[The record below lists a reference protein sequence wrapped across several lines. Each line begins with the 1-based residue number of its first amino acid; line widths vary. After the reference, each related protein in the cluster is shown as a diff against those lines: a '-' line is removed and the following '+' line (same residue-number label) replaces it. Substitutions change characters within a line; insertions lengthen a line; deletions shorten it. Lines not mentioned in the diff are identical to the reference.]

1 MYFYVL
7 SEIELQNLSPIEV
20 LVDNEQ
26 PEEPSTQDD
35 ETESRKIGIDD
46 SSLTS
51 SQTMSSPKVATKGSP
66 TPLPS
71 TKPSM
76 SSMAKT
82 EFQTEGSDVNMPDLS
97 KLDKTAET
105 PSIVVEKPVTKSF
118 QTDHEPESL
127 QENSTC

>member
-1 MYFYVL
+1 MYLYVL

-26 PEEPSTQDD
+26 PEESSTQDD
-35 ETESRKIGIDD
+35 ETESPKIGIDE

-51 SQTMSSPKVATKGSP
+51 TQTMSSPKVAIKGSP
-66 TPLPS
+66 TPLTG

-82 EFQTEGSDVNMPDLS
+82 EFQTEESDVNMPENLS
-97 KLDKTAET
+97 KLDKKA
-105 PSIVVEKPVTKSF
+105 
-118 QTDHEPESL
+118 
-127 QENSTC
+127 

>member
-1 MYFYVL
+1 MYVL
-7 SEIELQNLSPIEV
+7 SEIELQNLSPNEV

-26 PEEPSTQDD
+26 PKEPSTQDD
-35 ETESRKIGIDD
+35 DTEGKSNGKDS

-51 SQTMSSPKVATKGSP
+51 TQTMSCPKVASKGSP
-66 TPLPS
+66 TSLTS

-82 EFQTEGSDVNMPDLS
+82 EFQTEESDIDMPEDLS
-97 KLDKTAET
+97 KLDKKAET
-105 PSIVVEKPVTKSF
+105 PSIVVEKPVTNSF

-127 QENSTC
+127 

>member
-1 MYFYVL
+1 M
-7 SEIELQNLSPIEV
+7 EV

-26 PEEPSTQDD
+26 PEEPSTQYD
-35 ETESRKIGIDD
+35 ETESRKIGIDE

-51 SQTMSSPKVATKGSP
+51 TQTMSSPKVAIKGSP
-66 TPLPS
+66 TPLLS

-76 SSMAKT
+76 SSMTKT
-82 EFQTEGSDVNMPDLS
+82 EFETEGSGVNMPEDLS
-97 KLDKTAET
+97 NFTKKAET
-105 PSIVVEKPVTKSF
+105 PSIFVEKLVTNSF